1 VTPADIKVYVHQLNE
16 VIKTAGADGEIKF
29 TMHVNMARA
38 FRDYLLHHDPDM
50 PPPPLCKALGP
61 LVGDVVMNKKL
72 RRLDQLADKLGP
84 TAILLVGLATQL
96 VRLVERRGRTA
107 PKT

>member
-1 VTPADIKVYVHQLNE
+1 VTPADIIEFVHHLNE
-16 VIKTAGADGEIKF
+16 VIKTAGADGEIRF

-61 LVGDVVMNKKL
+61 LVGDYVMNAKL
-72 RRLDQLADKLGP
+72 HRLDALADKLGP

-96 VRLVERRGRTA
+96 ERLVEKRR
-107 PKT
+107 